1 MFEPVHGSAPNIAGK
16 DLANPVGAVLTGA
29 MMLYFLGFSREAARI
44 ENAVKQAIR
53 QKQVTPDLG
62 GKLGTKQAALQI
74 IALLKTA

>member
-29 MMLYFLGFSREAARI
+29 MMLYYLGFSREAARI
-44 ENAVKQAIR
+44 EKAVKQAIR

-62 GKLGTKQAALQI
+62 GKLGTKEAAQQI
-74 IALLKTA
+74 IALLETA